1 MCEDLCL
8 VRMGGQYRVSGGG
21 AKMAIEAETHI
32 AAVRRYHPAISR
44 QRLVL
49 DERLGMA
56 LHRMTVDELLRL
68 QETLHTLIREGQA
81 SGAQI
86 AKTVES
92 QSKDVATWLRFRGT
106 RGDAATAVLLL
117 GTLAVAIAWLTY
129 RAKPA
134 PTPSIQQAIDSIDEG
149 HPYLLPI
156 PRCDPCFCGSGTKFK
171 NCHGR
176 PPSAAP
182 TRCGTQ
188 GRSDSEPTGSGLA
201 ASSQETRL
209 PCN

>member
-1 MCEDLCL
+1 
-8 VRMGGQYRVSGGG
+8 MGGKNRVSGGG
-21 AKMAIEAETHI
+21 AKLAIGAETHI
-32 AAVRRYHPAISR
+32 AAVGYYHPAISR
-44 QRLVL
+44 QRTVL

-56 LHRMTVDELLRL
+56 LHGMTVDELRRL
-68 QETLHTLIREGQA
+68 QETLHTLIREGPA
-81 SGAQI
+81 SAAQI
-86 AKTVES
+86 AKTVEG

-106 RGDAATAVLLL
+106 RGDAAKVVLLL
-117 GTLAVAIAWLTY
+117 GTSSVAIAWLTY

-134 PTPSIQQAIDSIDEG
+134 PPPSIQQAIDSIDEG

-188 GRSDSEPTGSGLA
+188 GRSNSEPTDSGLA
-201 ASSQETRL
+201 ASSQESRL
-209 PCN
+209 TSS

>member
-1 MCEDLCL
+1 
-8 VRMGGQYRVSGGG
+8 MGGKNRVSGGG
-21 AKMAIEAETHI
+21 AKLAIGAETHI
-32 AAVRRYHPAISR
+32 AAVGYYHPAISR
-44 QRLVL
+44 QRTVL
-49 DERLGMA
+49 DERLGEA
-56 LHRMTVDELLRL
+56 LHGMTVDELRRL

-81 SGAQI
+81 SEAQI
-86 AKTVES
+86 SKTVES
-92 QSKDVATWLRFRGT
+92 QSKDVATWLRVRRT
-106 RGDAATAVLLL
+106 RGDATTAVLLL

-156 PRCDPCFCGSGTKFK
+156 PRCDPCFCGSATKFK

-182 TRCGTQ
+182 TRRGTQ
-188 GRSDSEPTGSGLA
+188 G
-201 ASSQETRL
+201 
-209 PCN
+209 